1 MRFSYATML
10 ALMTQDEALKI
21 LKTGVNVFLTGEPGS
36 GKSHTIRTYVSYLR
50 SCGVEPAI
58 TASTGIA
65 ATHIGGMTIHSWS
78 GIGIAKTLSKNELTD
93 IAGKDRVARR
103 MRNTQVLIIDEIS
116 MLSAGTLDLVDRVC
130 KKIRNSEQP
139 FGGLQIIFVG
149 DFFQLPPVSRFGEDE
164 QAFSFQSSAWIGANP
179 TICYLSEQHRQED
192 SAFLE
197 ILTALRC
204 NTLTE
209 DHIKRLQT
217 RKVDPIES
225 PDVTKLYSH
234 NTDVDRINTA
244 RLKLLPGEA
253 RSYDMD
259 HKGAKPL
266 VEQLQR
272 GCLSPETL
280 TLKIGAQVMF
290 TRNNFEAGF
299 VNGTTGEV
307 VRFSPDTKL
316 PIIHLRS
323 GREIEVEQGTWAI
336 EAEGKQIASI
346 TQLPLRLAWAMTI
359 HKSQG
364 MSLDAAYVDLSGAFA
379 FGQGY
384 VALSRVRSLAGLY
397 LGGLNH
403 RALQIDATVL
413 EQDGQFHD
421 QSFKSQQKLAK
432 MEVDYLQK
440 QHEIFIFTC
449 GGDMS
454 YASNP
459 KPSLIKKYKAPRSK
473 KEKAKKE
480 KRWEQTLKL
489 IVDGK
494 SVMEVAKERG
504 RTIGTIITHLEEIKE
519 LGKIVASDLTHL
531 VPNKDCR
538 AIHDAFRAL
547 GNDFLTPTHEYLQ
560 GKYDYETIRLAR
572 ILFEKE
578 GLGRSG
584 VRS

>member
-1 MRFSYATML
+1 ML

-78 GIGIAKTLSKNELTD
+78 GIGIAKTLSKNELID

-103 MRNTQVLIIDEIS
+103 MRNSQVLIIDEIS
-116 MLSAGTLDLVDRVC
+116 MLSAGTLNLVDRVC
-130 KKIRNSEQP
+130 KKVRNNEQP
-139 FGGLQIIFVG
+139 FGGLQIVFVG

-164 QAFSFQSSAWIGANP
+164 QQFSFQSLAWVEANP

-197 ILTALRC
+197 VLSALRSDS
-204 NTLTE
+204 LTE

-217 RKVDPIES
+217 RKINPTDL

-234 NTDVDRINTA
+234 NTDVDRINND
-244 RLKLLPGEA
+244 RLKLLPGEM
-253 RSYDMD
+253 RSYDMT
-259 HKGAKPL
+259 HHGAKPL

-272 GCLSPETL
+272 GCLSPEKL
-280 TLKIGAQVMF
+280 SLKVGAKVMF
-290 TRNNFEAGF
+290 TRNNFEEGF

-307 VRFSPDTKL
+307 IRFSPDTKL
-316 PIIHLRS
+316 PVIRLLT
-323 GREIEVEQGTWAI
+323 GREMEIGPGSWGI
-336 EAEGKQIASI
+336 EAEGQIIASI
-346 TQLPLRLAWAMTI
+346 SQLPLRLAWAMTI

-364 MSLDAAYVDLSGAFA
+364 ISLDAAYVDLSGAFA

-384 VALSRVRSLAGLY
+384 VALSRVRTLAGLY

-432 MEVDYLQK
+432 MEDDYLQK

-449 GGDMS
+449 GGDLS
-454 YASNP
+454 FASNP
-459 KPSLIKKYKAPRSK
+459 RPMMVKKGKTSRPK
-473 KEKAKKE
+473 KDKIKKE
-480 KRWEQTLKL
+480 KRWEQTLRL
-489 IVDGK
+489 VSGGK
-494 SVMEVAKERG
+494 SVVDTAKERG
-504 RTIGTIITHLEEIKE
+504 LTIGTIITHLEDVKK
-519 LGKIVASDLTHL
+519 LGQIVASDLAHVISNT
-531 VPNKDCR
+531 DCR
-538 AIHDAFRAL
+538 AIHDAFREL
-547 GNDFLTPTHEYLQ
+547 GDESLTPTHQYLE

-572 ILFEKE
+572 ILF
-578 GLGRSG
+578 R
-584 VRS
+584 

>member
-1 MRFSYATML
+1 MAEWSKMACVTISK
-10 ALMTQDEALKI
+10 LMTQDEALKI

-78 GIGIAKTLSKNELTD
+78 GIGIAKTLSKNELID

-139 FGGLQIIFVG
+139 FGGLQIVFVG
-149 DFFQLPPVSRFGEDE
+149 DFFQLPPVSRFGEGE

-197 ILTALRC
+197 ILSALRSDA
-204 NTLTE
+204 LTE
-209 DHIKRLQT
+209 EHIRRLQT
-217 RKVDPIES
+217 RKVDPIEL

-244 RLKLLPGEA
+244 RLKLLPGAA

-307 VRFSPDTKL
+307 AGFSPDSKL
-316 PIIHLRS
+316 PIIHLRT

-384 VALSRVRSLAGLY
+384 VALSRVRTLDGLY

-421 QSFKSQQKLAK
+421 SSFKSQQKLAK
-432 MEVDYLQK
+432 MEDEYLQK

-454 YASNP
+454 FVSSPPERSTKRFKNARP
-459 KPSLIKKYKAPRSK
+459 KKDKI
-473 KEKAKKE
+473 KKE

-489 IVDGK
+489 ISDGK
-494 SVMEVAKERG
+494 SIVEAAKERG
-504 RTIGTIITHLEEIKE
+504 LTIGTIITHLEDVKK
-519 LGKIVASDLTHL
+519 LGQIVTSDLAHIIS
-531 VPNKDCR
+531 NKDCR
-538 AIHDAFRAL
+538 VIHDAFRSS
-547 GNDFLTPTHEYLQ
+547 GNDFLTPTHEYLE

-572 ILFEKE
+572 ILF
-578 GLGRSG
+578 S
-584 VRS
+584 